1 MVEMRQV
8 HRTSTRIVG
17 PLRQLCTTVLLA
29 NRMHVTTLLIV
40 LVFGAMAQAQTFTT
54 LYNFSNGSD
63 GGFPAGA

>member
-1 MVEMRQV
+1 
-8 HRTSTRIVG
+8 
-17 PLRQLCTTVLLA
+17 
-29 NRMHVTTLLIV
+29 MHVTTLLIV